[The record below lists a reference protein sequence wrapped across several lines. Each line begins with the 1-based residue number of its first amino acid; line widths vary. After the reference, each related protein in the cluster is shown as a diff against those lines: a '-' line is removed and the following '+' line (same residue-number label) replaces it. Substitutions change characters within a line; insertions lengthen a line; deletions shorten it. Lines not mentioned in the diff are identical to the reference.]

1 MLSGSEPCIGAG
13 RRPHVYPMAALCPFE
28 DVPSCELEIDVRTVV
43 EPHTNEITSS
53 VRKVRDD
60 GDGLARADG

>member
-1 MLSGSEPCIGAG
+1 
-13 RRPHVYPMAALCPFE
+13 MAALCPFE